1 MRFSPNFL
9 DEIRARLPVSQV
21 VGRKVALKKSGREF
35 RGLSPFKVEKSPSF
49 FVNDQKGFYHCFA
62 SGEHGDIFSFLMKTE
77 GLEFPEAVERL
88 ATEAGLEMPKQAERS
103 VEQDDQR
110 ERLYK
115 LLEASAR
122 FFEHAL
128 ASPAGLDARRYVERR
143 GLRAETLQSFR
154 IGFAPN
160 GRGALREHLKA
171 QGFSIPDMAISG
183 MLITGDDIPEAYDRF
198 RNRVMFPILDLKGRV
213 IAFGGRALDK
223 DAPAKY
229 LNSPETPLFHKGHVL
244 FNAARARPL
253 AHDKGRIIAVEGYM
267 DVVALSEAGFGEVV
281 APLGTALTEEQVK
294 LLWRMVPEPT
304 LCFDGDSA
312 GRKAAFRAVDTVL
325 PHLKPGMSVSFAF
338 LPDGLDPDDL
348 VRQHGPQA
356 FADVLTKTKPLIDVL
371 WEREL
376 AAGPLGTPEQRAA
389 LEARLRGLAAS
400 IIDTTVRPHYE
411 RELRDRL
418 YQLGRRSPA
427 GRAGSPSRS
436 SGGTYGRTVSGGY
449 ASPSG
454 GPGNGSGSR
463 AALAPDWRSRE
474 RARLD
479 GKPARTPARGGYGSY
494 GRPSGNYG
502 GSYADAQGG
511 APAASA
517 ELVKLS
523 EARDGHS
530 AVPVREALILKTILN
545 HPWLIDEHSEAI
557 AELSLTAVALA
568 SLRDQILTIHASTN
582 SLDSATLAT
591 QLTKTG
597 VATVVDLVAR
607 TITHASDRFADP
619 DASATDVEA
628 AWTHILSL
636 HQRQSALERMLKA
649 AEDAWYRDC
658 TEESEARL
666 LDIKRQIAIQS
677 AMDHIDGD
685 IGKSGETTAAT
696 PFKRA
701 L

>member
-62 SGEHGDIFSFLMKTE
+62 SGEHGDIFTFVMKTE

-88 ATEAGLEMPKQAERS
+88 AGEAGLEVPKQTERS
-103 VEQDDQR
+103 VEAEDQR
-110 ERLYK
+110 ATLYR
-115 LLEASAR
+115 LLEAAAA
-122 FFEHAL
+122 FFE
-128 ASPAGLDARRYVERR
+128 AGLKSTSGQDARRYIATR
-143 GLRAETLQSFR
+143 GLTADTLARFR
-154 IGFAPN
+154 IGYASSS
-160 GRGALREHLKA
+160 RGALREHLKT
-171 QGFSIPDMAISG
+171 QGFSISDMALSG
-183 MLITGDDIPEAYDRF
+183 MLISGDDIPEAYDRF
-198 RNRVMFPILDLKGRV
+198 RNRVMFPIQDLKGRV

-223 DAPAKY
+223 DVPAKY

-253 AHDKGRIIAVEGYM
+253 VHEKGRVIAVEGYM
-267 DVVALSEAGFGEVV
+267 DVVALTQAGFGEAV
-281 APLGTALTEEQVK
+281 APLGTALTEDQVK

-348 VRQHGPQA
+348 VRQQGPDA
-356 FADVLTKTKPLIDVL
+356 FAAILANTRPLIDVL
-371 WEREL
+371 WEREV
-376 AAGPLGTPEQRAA
+376 AAGPLATPEQRAA

-400 IIDTTVRPHYE
+400 IQDPTVRPHYE

-418 YQLGRRSPA
+418 YQMGRRSPGARQA
-427 GRAGSPSRS
+427 GLSRAG
-436 SGGTYGRTVSGGY
+436 GGIVSGSY

-454 GPGNGSGSR
+454 SSFGGTGGRYGQP
-463 AALAPDWRSRE
+463 PDWRSRE

-479 GKPARTPARGGYGSY
+479 GKPARGPGRGSY
-494 GRPSGNYG
+494 SGNGRPGQNSGDP
-502 GSYADAQGG
+502 YAQAL
-511 APAASA
+511 PTASP
-517 ELVKLS
+517 ELVRQS
-523 EARDGHS
+523 IAGEANK
-530 AVPVREALILKTILN
+530 AIPAREALILKTLLN

-557 AELSLTAVALA
+557 AELGFTSGPLA
-568 SLRDQILTIHASTN
+568 SLRDQILAIHARSN
-582 SLDSATLAT
+582 SLDTATLAT

-597 VATVVDLVAR
+597 VAKVVDLVAR
-607 TITHASDRFADP
+607 TMTHASDRFAEP
-619 DASATDVEA
+619 EASATDVEA
-628 AWTHILSL
+628 AWTHVLSL
-636 HQRQSALERMLKA
+636 HQRQSGLERMLKA
-649 AEDAWYRDC
+649 AEQAWFQEC
-658 TEESEARL
+658 TEDSEARL

-685 IGKSGETTAAT
+685 IEKSENATAAALL
-696 PFKRA
+696 KRA